1 MGILIFPIDPLI
13 TIINNNFIF
22 YIFYIYR
29 RENIKSKINGL
40 LKLINLI
47 FFVTFFLNHYLYESL
62 YIFPTFKP
70 IDKNPYWHLPFKLS
84 RYYARKIVN
93 FDWFKTYSNPMF
105 GLEDR
110 SIYHTFITLYLF
122 SLERLFWSTVQFRYK
137 SELFCYMI
145 YSAQY
150 LIGLL
155 NPNKNY

>member
-70 IDKNPYWHLPFKLS
+70 IDKNPY
-84 RYYARKIVN
+84 
-93 FDWFKTYSNPMF
+93 
-105 GLEDR
+105 
-110 SIYHTFITLYLF
+110 
-122 SLERLFWSTVQFRYK
+122 
-137 SELFCYMI
+137 
-145 YSAQY
+145 
-150 LIGLL
+150 
-155 NPNKNY
+155 